1 MSKPQTRN
9 RSVAQ
14 QQSRSARKGI
24 KQEKMIAMLR
34 RKEGA
39 TVEQIAR
46 ALAWQSHT
54 VHGVL
59 SGTIRKRLG
68 LNVVGTSSAD
78 GTRVYP
84 IVVTH

>member
-1 MSKPQTRN
+1 MSKTRKQP
-9 RSVAQ
+9 VAQ
-14 QQSRSARKGI
+14 QQAPSPRKGT
-24 KQEKMIAMLR
+24 KQEKLIALLR

-46 ALAWQSHT
+46 VLGWQPHT

-68 LNVVGTSSAD
+68 LNLVGESNAA
-78 GTRVYP
+78 GTRTYR
-84 IVVTH
+84 ISVTH

>member
-1 MSKPQTRN
+1 MSKTSARKQL
-9 RSVAQ
+9 VAQ
-14 QQSRSARKGI
+14 QQAPFPRKGT
-24 KQEKMIAMLR
+24 KQEKLIAMLR
-34 RKEGA
+34 RREGA

-46 ALAWQSHT
+46 TLAWQPHT

-68 LNVVGTSSAD
+68 LNLVGASNAE
-78 GTRVYP
+78 GTRTYR

>member
-1 MSKPQTRN
+1 MPKTSTRKQH
-9 RSVAQ
+9 VAQ
-14 QQSRSARKGI
+14 QQASSPRKGT
-24 KQEKMIAMLR
+24 KQEKLIAMLR

-46 ALAWQSHT
+46 ALGWQAHT

-68 LNVVGTSSAD
+68 LNVVGTDNAG
-78 GTRVYP
+78 GTRTYR
-84 IVVTH
+84 IVWAQ

>member
-1 MSKPQTRN
+1 MSKTSTRKQP
-9 RSVAQ
+9 VAQ
-14 QQSRSARKGI
+14 QQTSPSRKGT
-24 KQEKMIAMLR
+24 KQEKLIAMLR

-39 TVEQIAR
+39 TVAQIAR
-46 ALAWQSHT
+46 ALAWQPHT

-68 LNVVGTSSAD
+68 LNLVGASNAE
-78 GTRVYP
+78 GTRTYR

>member
-1 MSKPQTRN
+1 MSKPKPQTRP
-9 RSVAQ
+9 VARQ
-14 QQSRSARKGI
+14 QAASPRKGT
-24 KQEKMIAMLR
+24 KQEKLIAMLR

-39 TVEQIAR
+39 TIEQMTR

-68 LNVVGTSSAD
+68 LSVVGAANAGGKRTY
-78 GTRVYP
+78 R
-84 IVVTH
+84 IVGGR